1 MVANGLL
8 LLHETLQGH
17 SPYLENAMRIVKETI
32 ELSLSRDAANLTDG
46 SGGNITV
53 PAGHWDSILMNAT
66 IDNNEYALDRS
77 NNTGLVYADYYFLQF
92 GNRLLERGF
101 PQQN

>member
-1 MVANGLL
+1 
-8 LLHETLQGH
+8 
-17 SPYLENAMRIVKETI
+17 MRIVKETI
-32 ELSLSRDAANLTDG
+32 ELSLSHDPANLTVG
-46 SGGNITV
+46 SDGNITV
-53 PAGHWDSILMNAT
+53 PPGHWDSILMNAT

-101 PQQN
+101 LQQN

>member
-1 MVANGLL
+1 VAANGLL
-8 LLHETLQGH
+8 LLHETLKGR
-17 SPYLENAMRIVKETI
+17 SSYLDNAMRIVKETI
-32 ELSLSRDAANLTDG
+32 ELSLSHDPANLTVGSDG
-46 SGGNITV
+46 TITV
-53 PAGHWDSILMNAT
+53 PPGHWNSILMNAT

-101 PQQN
+101 A